1 MARTRSHAELLD
13 LLAKLPANVTGLKYN
28 KDGSYEVSL
37 APAGREPAA
46 TMPAKSPLKEVAV
59 KPRAP
64 RDIDSLRQ
72 GLPEFGVVEE
82 KREN

>member
-28 KDGSYEVSL
+28 KDGTYEVTL
-37 APAGREPAA
+37 APAGREPAVVD
-46 TMPAKSPLKEVAV
+46 PAKSKAKEPSR
-59 KPRAP
+59 KP